1 MYNRTV
7 KWPVMYRYVSPKRS
21 PIQNFNDIE
30 TRESTPQKPIYRA
43 IFERVSGAGRA
54 GRCLIVCCGD
64 TLLDLGGGSTME
76 LEMDMIDMVY
86 VFIWGFAFSASI
98 LFAGFY
104 AQWVR
109 Q

>member
-1 MYNRTV
+1 
-7 KWPVMYRYVSPKRS
+7 
-21 PIQNFNDIE
+21 
-30 TRESTPQKPIYRA
+30 
-43 IFERVSGAGRA
+43 
-54 GRCLIVCCGD
+54 
-64 TLLDLGGGSTME
+64 ME